1 MKSLRG
7 ALVVVEG
14 CDRSGK
20 TTQCKKI
27 VSTLQSE
34 NVQAEYMNFPGN
46 PIAFIC
52 SLKNRVP
59 SDDSFSVK
67 FLGVYIGHKSWEEH
81 ISYISVKLS
90 RGILF
95 IKKS

>member
-27 VSTLQSE
+27 VSTLQNE
-34 NVQAEYMNFPGN
+34 NVQAEYMNFPGK

-52 SLKNRVP
+52 SLKNCFP
-59 SDDSFSVK
+59 SDDDSVK
-67 FLGVYIGHKSWEEH
+67 CLGVTYTLFTKPWTSTL
-81 ISYISVKLS
+81 VKLV
-90 RGILF
+90 LTL
-95 IKKS
+95 

>member
-34 NVQAEYMNFPGN
+34 NVQAEYMNFPGK

-52 SLKNRVP
+52 SLKNRFP
-59 SDDSFSVK
+59 SDDSVSVK
-67 FLGVYIGHKSWEEH
+67 FLGVYIGHKTWEEH

-95 IKKS
+95 IKKY